1 MRSILTIAKK
11 DFLSIVKSPKFFIV
25 SGICTLFWSFQFV
38 RGFLTFVE
46 QSRNPAMMMG
56 GAGQS
61 NIHYTVFMM
70 HLSLVNLIC
79 IFAVPALTMSLLS
92 EEKKV
97 RTYDLLLTAPITAT
111 DIAIGKFLAG
121 FGVASVLVGLS
132 VFYPLAT
139 GLFAKFNWAPLMTA
153 YLGIFLVVGLYAAV
167 GLFASS
173 LTESIMLSVF
183 MGFIFNLTLW
193 FIGQGSENIDSPT
206 MLAIVEQ
213 ISVGQQFMPFIRGTL
228 KVSSV
233 VFFTSFIG
241 LFIFLTQRV
250 VESSRWR

>member
-46 QSRNPAMMMG
+46 QSRGAAMMMG
-56 GAGQS
+56 GGQS

-132 VFYPLAT
+132 IFYPLAT
-139 GLFAKFNWAPLMTA
+139 SLFAKFNWAPLLTA

-173 LTESIMLSVF
+173 LTESILLSVF
-183 MGFIFNLTLW
+183 MGFIFNLMLW
-193 FIGQGSENIDSPT
+193 FVGQGSESIDSPT

-213 ISVGQQFMPFIRGTL
+213 ISIGQQFMPFIRGTL
-228 KVSSV
+228 KVSSI

-250 VESSRWR
+250 VESARWR

>member
-1 MRSILTIAKK
+1 MRGILTIAKK

-25 SGICTLFWSFQFV
+25 AGVCTLFWSFQFV
-38 RGFLTFVE
+38 RGFLQFVE
-46 QSRNPAMMMG
+46 QNRGGLAMM
-56 GAGQS
+56 AGPNQS

-79 IFAVPALTMSLLS
+79 LFAVPALTMSLLS

-121 FGVASVLVGLS
+121 FGVALMLVILS
-132 VFYPLAT
+132 FFYPLAT
-139 GLFAKFNWAPLMTA
+139 GLFAKFNWAPLLTA
-153 YLGIFLVVGLYAAV
+153 YLGVFLLVGLYASV

-173 LTESIMLSVF
+173 LTESILLSVF
-183 MGFIFNLTLW
+183 MGFIFNLMLW
-193 FIGQGSENIDSPT
+193 FVGQGSESIDNPT

-213 ISVGQQFMPFIRGTL
+213 ISIGQQFMPFIRGTL
-228 KVSSV
+228 KISSI
-233 VFFTSFIG
+233 VFFLSFIG
-241 LFIFLTQRV
+241 LFVFLTQRV
-250 VESSRWR
+250 VESARWR